1 MKYFFVYVY
10 LFNLIIKIIRNL
22 IVIPFDIREIKGADN
37 NEFIYTQ
44 IEIGDPPRK
53 IDSLINFQDS
63 LFYFWNI
70 SSSYIDLN
78 SSYNPSNS
86 SSFNI
91 ISNINNSHF
100 KNIIS
105 EDIYF
110 YTDINC
116 TNKSKYKISKILFP
130 ELIINQSLFNIIGM
144 QVNNTNKTYNLIN
157 LLKSKDIIDNYIWT
171 IKFENLTQGK
181 LIIGDFP
188 HNYDKNNYENK
199 NLTLINTYSKG
210 DKIFWGIQFSA
221 IKFGQKTIND
231 LNIGKIEPKFLDIIG
246 PYEYIIS
253 IEEIFFEKYK
263 NKDICK
269 RIFDKLDGEDIFRYV
284 CDKDMFEKKDID
296 LFPNLTLI
304 SAELNFSFVL
314 TGKELFMEKNNKINF
329 LIVSKFGKTDVDWKL
344 GRIFLYK
351 YQFVMDNDNNLI
363 GIYKDNNK
371 NVFEEKEKNSTMLIV
386 ILSILALNMIV
397 ILSVTNFCIW
407 KKLCK
412 NSKRQLS
419 ELEEE
424 EDYIYFTH
432 KKL

>member
-110 YTDINC
+110 YIDINC

-424 EDYIYFTH
+424 DYIYFTH

>member
-1 MKYFFVYVY
+1 MKYLFVYVY

-344 GRIFLYK
+344 GRIFLCK

-424 EDYIYFTH
+424 DYIYFTH

>member
-188 HNYDKNNYENK
+188 HNYYKNNYENK

-344 GRIFLYK
+344 GRIFLYN

>member
-37 NEFIYTQ
+37 NIFIYTQ

-144 QVNNTNKTYNLIN
+144 QINNTNKTYNLIN

-171 IKFENLTQGK
+171 IKFDILTQGK

-231 LNIGKIEPKFLDIIG
+231 LMIGKIDPKFLDIIG

-397 ILSVTNFCIW
+397 ILSVTIFCIW

-424 EDYIYFTH
+424 DYIYFTH

>member
-171 IKFENLTQGK
+171 IKFDILTQGK

-424 EDYIYFTH
+424 DYIYFTH

>member
-171 IKFENLTQGK
+171 IKFDILTQGK

-210 DKIFWGIQFSA
+210 DKIFWGILFSA

-424 EDYIYFTH
+424 DYIYFTH

>member
-231 LNIGKIEPKFLDIIG
+231 LNIGKIEPKFEDIIG

-424 EDYIYFTH
+424 DYIYFTH

>member
-110 YTDINC
+110 YTDINR

-144 QVNNTNKTYNLIN
+144 QVNTNKTYNLIN

-424 EDYIYFTH
+424 DYIYFTH

>member
-1 MKYFFVYVY
+1 MKYFFVYIY

-344 GRIFLYK
+344 GRIFLFK

-424 EDYIYFTH
+424 DYIYFTH

>member
-181 LIIGDFP
+181 LIIP
-188 HNYDKNNYENK
+188 
-199 NLTLINTYSKG
+199 
-210 DKIFWGIQFSA
+210 
-221 IKFGQKTIND
+221 
-231 LNIGKIEPKFLDIIG
+231 
-246 PYEYIIS
+246 YII
-253 IEEIFFEKYK
+253 
-263 NKDICK
+263 N
-269 RIFDKLDGEDIFRYV
+269 
-284 CDKDMFEKKDID
+284 
-296 LFPNLTLI
+296 
-304 SAELNFSFVL
+304 
-314 TGKELFMEKNNKINF
+314 
-329 LIVSKFGKTDVDWKL
+329 
-344 GRIFLYK
+344 
-351 YQFVMDNDNNLI
+351 
-363 GIYKDNNK
+363 
-371 NVFEEKEKNSTMLIV
+371 
-386 ILSILALNMIV
+386 IL
-397 ILSVTNFCIW
+397 
-407 KKLCK
+407 
-412 NSKRQLS
+412 
-419 ELEEE
+419 
-424 EDYIYFTH
+424 
-432 KKL
+432 

>member
-144 QVNNTNKTYNLIN
+144 QVNSTNKTYNLIN

-424 EDYIYFTH
+424 DYIYFTH

>member
-144 QVNNTNKTYNLIN
+144 QINNTNKTYNLIN

-424 EDYIYFTH
+424 DYIYFTH

>member
-284 CDKDMFEKKDID
+284 CDKDMFEKKDIY

-424 EDYIYFTH
+424 DYIYFTH

>member
-1 MKYFFVYVY
+1 M
-10 LFNLIIKIIRNL
+10 

-424 EDYIYFTH
+424 DYIYFTH

>member
-144 QVNNTNKTYNLIN
+144 QVNSTNKTYNLIN
-157 LLKSKDIIDNYIWT
+157 LLKLKDIIDNYIWT

-424 EDYIYFTH
+424 DYIYFTH

>member
-144 QVNNTNKTYNLIN
+144 QINNTNKTYNLIN

-210 DKIFWGIQFSA
+210 DKIFWGIQFSV

-424 EDYIYFTH
+424 DYIYFTH

>member
-144 QVNNTNKTYNLIN
+144 QVNSTNKTYNLIN

-210 DKIFWGIQFSA
+210 AKIFWGIQFSA

-246 PYEYIIS
+246 PYEYIIA

-397 ILSVTNFCIW
+397 ILSVTIFCIW

-424 EDYIYFTH
+424 DYIYFTH

>member
-210 DKIFWGIQFSA
+210 AKIFWGIQFSV
-221 IKFGQKTIND
+221 IKFSQKTIND

-424 EDYIYFTH
+424 DYIYFTH

>member
-171 IKFENLTQGK
+171 IKFDILTQGK

-284 CDKDMFEKKDID
+284 CDKDMFEKKDIY

-424 EDYIYFTH
+424 DYIYFTH

>member
-22 IVIPFDIREIKGADN
+22 IVIPFDIREIKGAGN

-424 EDYIYFTH
+424 DYIYFTH

>member
-110 YTDINC
+110 YTDINR

-144 QVNNTNKTYNLIN
+144 QVNSTNKTYNLIN

-181 LIIGDFP
+181 VIIGDFP
-188 HNYDKNNYENK
+188 HNYYKNNYENK

-210 DKIFWGIQFSA
+210 AKIFWGIQFSV

-246 PYEYIIS
+246 PYEYIIA

-424 EDYIYFTH
+424 DYIYFTH